1 MWLSP
6 PPHPISLLQHP
17 CQRQLQRQEL
27 QFVISARSLLGLTG
41 AGMCLLSLATVGL
54 SSVLSILKP
63 LYLSVQEVASSQLR
77 HESFELRG
85 SEYTKSQK
93 IKEITSFK
101 VEKKKMIF
109 KGGGR
114 GMGPHLRWQFAFVLV
129 EAWGKAES
137 PAARSPHWL
146 QR

>member
-1 MWLSP
+1 M
-6 PPHPISLLQHP
+6 
-17 CQRQLQRQEL
+17 
-27 QFVISARSLLGLTG
+27 TG

-101 VEKKKMIF
+101 VEKKKDDF
-109 KGGGR
+109 QRR
-114 GMGPHLRWQFAFVLV
+114 GAGEWAPI
-129 EAWGKAES
+129 
-137 PAARSPHWL
+137 
-146 QR
+146 

>member
-1 MWLSP
+1 
-6 PPHPISLLQHP
+6 
-17 CQRQLQRQEL
+17 
-27 QFVISARSLLGLTG
+27 
-41 AGMCLLSLATVGL
+41 MCLLSLATVGL

-109 KGGGR
+109 KGGGQGNGPPFKMAVCFCFSR
-114 GMGPHLRWQFAFVLV
+114 GMGQ
-129 EAWGKAES
+129 S
-137 PAARSPHWL
+137 
-146 QR
+146 